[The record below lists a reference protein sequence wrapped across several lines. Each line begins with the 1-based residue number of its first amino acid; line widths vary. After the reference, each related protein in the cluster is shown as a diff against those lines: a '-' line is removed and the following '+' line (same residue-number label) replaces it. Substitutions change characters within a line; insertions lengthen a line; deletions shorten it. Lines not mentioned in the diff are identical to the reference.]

1 MQVEVDTATTFV
13 GAGQA
18 GLVRRRGRVQDC
30 QVGERTARMTALVP
44 LPELFGY
51 ATALRSATEG
61 KGEHTLQLAEY
72 AVTPAHVREALVA
85 AR

>member
-1 MQVEVDTATTFV
+1 
-13 GAGQA
+13 
-18 GLVRRRGRVQDC
+18 VQDC
-30 QVGERTARMTALVP
+30 QVGERTARITALVP
-44 LPELFGY
+44 LAELFGY